1 MIIFIPVLLICVSSQ
16 CEFMQARAYYQTDA
30 QCRAVLEAQKIHMLN
45 LVLKSGKGVPELIE
59 GTCIEADVNT
69 RSKTEKDT

>member
-1 MIIFIPVLLICVSSQ
+1 MIIFIPVLLICVSSR

-30 QCRAVLEAQKIHMLN
+30 QCRAVLEAQKIHMQN
-45 LVLKSGKGVPELIE
+45 LILQSGKGIPELIE